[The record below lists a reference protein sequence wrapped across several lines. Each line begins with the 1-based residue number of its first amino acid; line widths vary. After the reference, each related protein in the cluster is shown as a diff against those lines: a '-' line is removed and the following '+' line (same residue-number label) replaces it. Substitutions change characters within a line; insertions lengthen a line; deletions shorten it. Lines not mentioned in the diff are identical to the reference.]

1 MWIRFVLF
9 PLALAAAAAAV
20 PQQPPELFRKA
31 PPEVEQALRARMA
44 AFYQSHVDGKHR
56 LAEDI
61 VAPDARDF
69 FYESNKPRYLSFE
82 IARIEYSDDFT
93 RAKAT
98 VMCEQYVNM
107 PGFAGKPL
115 KVPTPST
122 WKLEAG
128 KWYWWVDPAQLRET
142 PFGALPSNTKA
153 AAGAP
158 QRPHIPDASEMAFI
172 TTQVKADRAAV
183 SLTEGGEAEVRFT
196 SSAAGLVRLVVPAA
210 RLGLDLSLDRAE
222 LKQGETAVLRLK
234 RPAGARA
241 ATGALEIVVEPTNQ
255 RIAIGV
261 ELP

>member
-1 MWIRFVLF
+1 MRIRFVLF
-9 PLALAAAAAAV
+9 ALVAAVAAA
-20 PQQPPELFRKA
+20 QESPELFRKA
-31 PPEVEQALRARMA
+31 PPEVEQALRARMN
-44 AFYQSHVDGKHR
+44 AFYQAHVDGKHR
-56 LAEDI
+56 LAEDM
-61 VAPDARDF
+61 VAPDTRDF

-93 RAKAT
+93 HAKAT

-128 KWYWWVDPAQLRET
+128 KWYWWVDPAQLRKT
-142 PFGALPSNTKA
+142 PFGALSPGAKA

-172 TTQVKADRAAV
+172 GTQVKADRTGV
-183 SLTEGGEAEVRFT
+183 SLAEGGVAEVRFT
-196 SSAAGLVRLVVPAA
+196 SSAAGLVRLALPAA

-241 ATGALEIVVEPTNQ
+241 AKGALEIVVEPTNQ